1 MARAKKTWRPMKS
14 RKAGKKN
21 DKRIAENIRVL
32 KKLSSIY

>member
-21 DKRIAENIRVL
+21 DRRIAENIRVI
-32 KKLSSIY
+32 KSLSKI